1 MALPKLTPF
10 SIEAVRANSVIDENG
25 CWIWQGSFRG
35 KGYAQC
41 SVYWHHSRM
50 ASRAIWAHLREEPTE
65 EICHSCDNPACVNP
79 DHLWHGS
86 SWDNQQDSIT
96 KRRKTLG
103 HARRYERWGAA
114 GYNTE
119 AARKA
124 MLERAA
130 TNPWTRR
137 GK

>member
-50 ASRAIWAHLREEPTE
+50 EVVRFGR
-65 EICHSCDNPACVNP
+65 ICVKNR
-79 DHLWHGS
+79 
-86 SWDNQQDSIT
+86 
-96 KRRKTLG
+96 RRKFVIL
-103 HARRYERWGAA
+103 
-114 GYNTE
+114 
-119 AARKA
+119 
-124 MLERAA
+124 A
-130 TNPWTRR
+130 TTPLV
-137 GK
+137 